1 MGEKVINACRMGWSN
16 FDGENF
22 DMQMVKCD
30 VCLEWFHRKCECIPD
45 IAVSPNVNW
54 ECHQCKQISWIIMTI
69 VLLENVLI
77 GKKFVVIAKFTQ
89 EVKEIVT

>member
-30 VCLEWFHRKCECIPD
+30 VCLEWFHRKCERIRD
-45 IAVSPNVNW
+45 ITFSPNVNW
-54 ECHQCKQISWIIMTI
+54 ECHQCKQIS
-69 VLLENVLI
+69 
-77 GKKFVVIAKFTQ
+77 
-89 EVKEIVT
+89 

>member
-1 MGEKVINACRMGWSN
+1 
-16 FDGENF
+16 
-22 DMQMVKCD
+22 
-30 VCLEWFHRKCECIPD
+30 
-45 IAVSPNVNW
+45 
-54 ECHQCKQISWIIMTI
+54 MTI